1 MTDLKNLQED
11 NLIMR
16 NEKVYKLTLTALMAA
31 ILLKHELWSELT
43 DIKRNE
49 EAV

>member
-1 MTDLKNLQED
+1 
-11 NLIMR
+11 
-16 NEKVYKLTLTALMAA
+16 MAA